1 MAVWAAGFEMP
12 GLPQRAQDS
21 PDGIN
26 GPDHDDGQHRHGP
39 VADSDPRWLWAAL
52 ALILLFMAAEVVT
65 GLTAHSLALIS
76 DAAHMLTDAASI
88 GLVLVTMK
96 LAARPPGGRYTYGLK
111 RTEILSAQGNGITL
125 IVLAA
130 WLAYEAIRRLIRP
143 PAVTGG
149 VVIAV
154 ALAGV
159 AVNVATTMLVA
170 RASRAPKR
178 SLNLEGA
185 FRHLLTDVYAFI
197 ATAIAGVIIVLTGFA
212 RADAIASLIVVALML
227 VAGYGLVRDSGRIF
241 LEAAPAGLA
250 PAAIGAAMV
259 SHPCVTEVHDLHVWE
274 ISSDLPAASAHVL
287 VAPGEDCHAVRADL
301 EELLSRDYGIAHTTL
316 QVDHAPGPL
325 LTVGPPP
332 PPPEAGARYSGA
344 QPGERAEREVPQHGP
359 GDQHHGHG
367 GPQPGGPPHPDHWAA
382 APAPGGDVQ
391 PGQDGDQQHR
401 EG

>member
-1 MAVWAAGFEMP
+1 MP

-21 PDGIN
+21 PDGIT
-26 GPDHDDGQHRHGP
+26 GPEHDHGQHRHGP
-39 VADSDPRWLWAAL
+39 AAGADPRWLWAAL
-52 ALILLFMAAEVVT
+52 ALIVLFMAAEVVT

-170 RASRAPKR
+170 RASRAPQR

-197 ATAIAGVIIVLTGFA
+197 ATAIAGVVIVVTGFA

-227 VAGYGLVRDSGRIF
+227 LAGYGLVRDSGRIF

-250 PAAIGAAMV
+250 PAAIGAHLGDQLGPARCLGARAGRAGRGLPRGAGRPGGAAEPGLRH
-259 SHPCVTEVHDLHVWE
+259 HPHHPAGG
-274 ISSDLPAASAHVL
+274 SRAGPAAH
-287 VAPGEDCHAVRADL
+287 R
-301 EELLSRDYGIAHTTL
+301 R
-316 QVDHAPGPL
+316 
-325 LTVGPPP
+325 PP
-332 PPPEAGARYSGA
+332 
-344 QPGERAEREVPQHGP
+344 
-359 GDQHHGHG
+359 
-367 GPQPGGPPHPDHWAA
+367 A
-382 APAPGGDVQ
+382 APAGLRGPAFRGPGLRGAV
-391 PGQDGDQQHR
+391 R
-401 EG
+401 